1 MEMHKAHILVV
12 DDDTRLRALLQRF
25 LQENGF
31 RVSAAKGAAE
41 ARMMLKQYKF
51 DLLIVDIMMPEESGL
66 EFLAGLRKE
75 DNVPVILLTAMG
87 ETGDRIAGLES
98 GADDYLGKPFALKEV
113 QARLNALIR
122 RSGGQAAPV
131 IRHGKIEFDPQ
142 TRKVRQDGKE
152 TVLAPKELAL
162 LELLLLNKNRVL
174 SKETIENKIYSWDEE
189 VSSNAVEVH
198 IHHLRKKLGRDI
210 VKTVNKIGYILG
222 DE

>member
-1 MEMHKAHILVV
+1 MTARGDV
-12 DDDTRLRALLQRF
+12 DQ
-25 LQENGF
+25 
-31 RVSAAKGAAE
+31 
-41 ARMMLKQYKF
+41 
-51 DLLIVDIMMPEESGL
+51 
-66 EFLAGLRKE
+66 
-75 DNVPVILLTAMG
+75 
-87 ETGDRIAGLES
+87 RIAGLNS
-98 GADDYLGKPFALKEV
+98 GADDYQGKPFALKEV